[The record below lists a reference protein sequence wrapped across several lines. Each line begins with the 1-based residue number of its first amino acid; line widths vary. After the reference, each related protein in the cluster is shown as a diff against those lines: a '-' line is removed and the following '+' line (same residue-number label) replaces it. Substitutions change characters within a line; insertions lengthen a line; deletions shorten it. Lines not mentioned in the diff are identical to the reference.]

1 MRSWGRVRSRSLKS
15 LDREHPGTD
24 WRWRRSRSH
33 HRANLGGGGMV
44 GWGKAMA
51 QRSVDQRP
59 SNDTRFAVYGV
70 GGDVQYGVLVVSC
83 K

>member
-1 MRSWGRVRSRSLKS
+1 
-15 LDREHPGTD
+15 
-24 WRWRRSRSH
+24 
-33 HRANLGGGGMV
+33 MV

-59 SNDTRFAVYGV
+59 SNDTRFAVYDV